1 MKELAPLI
9 NNLDYA
15 KLHVR
20 LFKNKRFDFI
30 TLNDGV
36 KHLKQEEALR
46 ILTDATT
53 TELGYGG
60 AAGGAKS
67 WTGCEWL
74 FWSCLAYPD
83 TKWFI
88 GRQEL
93 KRITES
99 TLITFYKVVKKYDLA
114 ADSLFKYNGQYHFIQ
129 FHNGSRIDLL
139 DLRLLPSDPMFERY
153 GSLEYTG
160 GWIEEGGEVPFG
172 AYDTLKSRIGRH
184 NNDKYGL
191 KRKLLV
197 TLNPKKNWAYNTFYK
212 PAKLGELP
220 DYRQFLQALV
230 YDNPF
235 RESDYVE
242 ALQSLTD
249 KAKKER
255 LLKGNWE
262 YDDDPA
268 ALIAYDNILNL
279 FTNSFVASGQK
290 YITADVARFGKDSCK
305 IALWN
310 GWRVEGWY
318 TLKHEKITAV
328 AAFIRDLATKHRV
341 PMQSVLVDEDGVGGG
356 VVDILGCKGFVNN
369 SRPKPHHNPATQKRV
384 DENYANLR
392 SQCYFLLARV
402 INDNQMYFGADI
414 GETDKEAIMEELEYV
429 KDRDIDTS
437 GKKEVWRKDE
447 IKEMIGRSPD
457 NADTLMMRVDFDL
470 TPPRRRFDGAD
481 NS

>member
-1 MKELAPLI
+1 MDNLTPLI
-9 NNLDYA
+9 NNVDS
-15 KLHVR
+15 VR
-20 LFKNKRFDFI
+20 LLVQLFKRQLFDFI
-30 TLNDGV
+30 TVREGN
-36 KHLKQEEALR
+36 KHLKQEAALS
-46 ILTDATT
+46 ILTDSTT

-74 FWSCLAYPD
+74 LWSCLAYPD

-99 TLITFYKVVKKYDLA
+99 TLITFYKVVKKYGLA
-114 ADSLFKYNGQYHFIQ
+114 ADKLFKYNGQYNFIQ
-129 FHNGSRIDLL
+129 FFNGSRIDML
-139 DLRLLPSDPMFERY
+139 DLRLLPSDPMYERY

-160 GWIEEGGEVPFG
+160 GWIEEGGEVNFG

-184 NNDKYGL
+184 NNDKYRL

-197 TLNPKKNWAYNTFYK
+197 TLNPKKNWAYNVFYK
-212 PAKLGELP
+212 PSKLGELP

-235 RESDYVE
+235 RESDYIE

-262 YDDDPA
+262 YDDDPS
-268 ALIAYDNILNL
+268 ALISYDNIINL
-279 FTNSFVASGQK
+279 FSNSFVERAEP

-305 IALWN
+305 IALWS

-318 TLKHEKITAV
+318 TLKHEKTTAV
-328 AAFIRDLATKHRV
+328 AAFIRDLAIRNRV
-341 PMQSVLVDEDGVGGG
+341 PVRSIVVDEDGVGGG
-356 VVDILGCKGFVNN
+356 VVDILGCRGFVNN
-369 SRPKPHHNPATQKRV
+369 SRPKLYYNPALKKAV
-384 DENYANLR
+384 EENYVNLR
-392 SQCYFLLARV
+392 SQCYYHLARR
-402 INDNQMYFGADI
+402 ISDNQLYFGAAID
-414 GETDKEAIMEELEYV
+414 ETEREQLIEELEYV

-437 GKKEVWRKDE
+437 GKKEVWRKSE

-457 NADTLMMRVDFDL
+457 GADTLMMRIDFIL
-470 TPPRRRFDGAD
+470 NPPPGMVRIVGR
-481 NS
+481 